1 MLNSSLRGL
10 AVANHFM
17 VWLSAVIVTGVVSW
31 FISRFSTSANS
42 THIIY
47 QEVIA
52 TITLVLWTIGMV
64 LPLVGAYRGHL
75 WPVNLAFS
83 YLWLTSFIFSAQ
95 DWANGRCHVVGPGYG
110 RCNLKRTVAAFNFLA
125 FFFLL
130 CNTLVEGLIFRR
142 HRDDVASRGGL
153 AKNDRPSSST
163 GAGQRGTVV

>member
-1 MLNSSLRGL
+1 MSHSSLRGL
-10 AVANHFM
+10 AVANHFV
-17 VWLSAVIVTGVVSW
+17 VWLSAVIVTGAVSW
-31 FISRFSTSANS
+31 FISRFSTSENS

-52 TITLVLWTIGMV
+52 TITLALWTFGMV

-95 DWANGRCHVVGPGYG
+95 DWSNGRCHVVGPGYG
-110 RCNLKRTVAAFNFLA
+110 RCNLKRTIAAFNFLA

-130 CNTLVEGLIFRR
+130 CNTIVEGLIFRA
-142 HRDDVASRGGL
+142 HRSDVASRDGW
-153 AKNDRPSSST
+153 ARTDRPGSST
-163 GAGQRGTVV
+163 GVGQRGTVV